1 MGYYLINE
9 TTLQDVAN
17 AIREKDGTNDEIV
30 VSDMPE
36 KIRSIKG
43 STETTSEKDL
53 ILYLWNGFYKYFKE
67 PYVVNGQTYPSRY
80 ESLKNTSFTDGLI
93 EQHAQM
99 FFDLFDALETKIA
112 EQIDDCTFA
121 DIYNEMLTV
130 NEWFDTTFCE
140 NRLYEASYTDTISE
154 LLRDVMILRGNVANI
169 KEDLSGIDTILTEI
183 LGDEVATNE

>member
-36 KIRSIKG
+36 KIRGIKG

-67 PYVVNGQTYPSRY
+67 PMVFNGQTIPSRY
-80 ESLKNTSFTDGLI
+80 ENLKNTSFADRLI
-93 EQHAQM
+93 KQHAQM

-121 DIYNEMLTV
+121 DIYREMLDVKDSYDTV
-130 NEWFDTTFCE
+130 IKEQLHTALSISISNLSMSLFE
-140 NRLYEASYTDTISE
+140 LQTD
-154 LLRDVMILRGNVANI
+154 VNNI
-169 KEDLSGIDTILTEI
+169 KEDLAGIDTLLTEI